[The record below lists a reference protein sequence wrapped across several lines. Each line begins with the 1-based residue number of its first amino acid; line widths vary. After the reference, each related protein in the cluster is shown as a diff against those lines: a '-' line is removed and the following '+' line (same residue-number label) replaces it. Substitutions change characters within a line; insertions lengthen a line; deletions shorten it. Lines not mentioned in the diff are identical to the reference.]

1 MMTFY
6 RALQVI
12 GVLGVAGCLVL
23 LLQGTPLLGP
33 GWSRGRM
40 LYAAAGALPALAL
53 IAIGEIGRT
62 VWRLRK
68 ALARSEA
75 TLARSEATLARI
87 EKRLEN

>member
-1 MMTFY
+1 
-6 RALQVI
+6 
-12 GVLGVAGCLVL
+12 
-23 LLQGTPLLGP
+23 
-33 GWSRGRM
+33 M

>member
-12 GVLGVAGCLVL
+12 GGAGVVGCLL
-23 LLQGTPLLGP
+23 LMLQGTPVLGD
-33 GWSRGRM
+33 GWSRARM

-62 VWRLRK
+62 VWRLRT
-68 ALARSEA
+68 A
-75 TLARSEATLARI
+75 LARI
-87 EKRLEN
+87 EKRLGN